1 MASSVEDQSSSMQDL
16 FASLRAN
23 GSRSY
28 SATSR
33 PDENT
38 GLRSSQS
45 YPLDFTN
52 PSLPPQD
59 TNNLQSGTQSSGMS
73 QSHNNFQPRAP
84 GIVPPN
90 AFSSKIAI
98 PNLSDQSA
106 ADRTANLLS
115 LLKFTQPSSS
125 QGPSVQNAQSYP
137 TRPEPT
143 SHQSTPSLN
152 RQTMH
157 GRGPSASDLVASFMG
172 RSTSSAQH
180 EAIASPLATKPPA
193 GIPNPS
199 VSNPQEYLMQLLNR
213 SKAQPTSS
221 TFEVSRSQIGNNPL
235 PSRSEA
241 SVDKLSRAL
250 AETSMQKEQ
259 SKSGLSE
266 GRSILRKDSP
276 IRIFGT
282 NSKETTPFEPQDM
295 PKVEP
300 AKESIFTYVNPF
312 EQLAASS
319 PRNAKSRPGSATPQR
334 GLSKS
339 SKLRANGEGVKRKS
353 KEPSPAPKFAASRRK
368 FTPGGSDI
376 MQSVESPPPAAVDDG
391 RTPIEALIGIGAP
404 TTDAETVTEALNGV
418 GEQVSK
424 QVEHALAQAVEADEA
439 AQIKDEELD
448 AEEERVLD
456 GLRDELQEVAADV
469 KEELD
474 QDDNQGVLEQM
485 MPESVAE
492 AIKKIIVEA
501 AAGDVDGVGGSAEYE
516 ATPSGALTTTA
527 VPVYNFPMKPFVSI
541 DLKQDEPCTRRFR
554 EEAIVEIAR
563 MKKDFDQ
570 IDRTLATA
578 SDTFII
584 YAMPKNGGLR
594 IIRQED
600 GADCQ
605 AFRETH
611 DRIFNVAIS
620 SAPPRSPL
628 SRVQTAISTGISGTV
643 YWTAISY
650 EGGDCI
656 QEKNIEKR
664 SLFFP
669 PVSTH
674 DENTSGG
681 QLKTRAKKSSR
692 HPEVFA
698 IGRGKSIQIVFPFH
712 AQKSH
717 LVSSSS
723 VVDTENYFRDRNLRI
738 NTGKA
743 GKDFTFSE
751 DDTVITTL
759 DKAGRLRFWD
769 VRELMHES
777 NGTAS
782 KIATNEIK
790 TPMLTFTT
798 AVASEK
804 CWPTSVLYVDK
815 LRPYSKCIALR
826 YIIVGMKQ
834 NHTLQL
840 WDLGLGKAVQEL
852 NFPHENEP
860 DAICSVSYHP
870 ASGMIVVGHPTRNSI
885 YFVHLSAPKYNL
897 PPMSQAKFA
906 QRLANKDPA
915 LPKPDA
921 TAIMSGMREYSFSS
935 KGQLRSIDLL
945 PISSESLRN
954 FNSDVDPSLF
964 ELYVMHSKGATCL
977 NIKKEDLGWSQDHK
991 VMNPVDAEQLGQI
1004 EVRDLRDP
1012 QAAAISEK
1020 SSVNGDAQPR
1030 PSMPSELVYKG
1041 SSKEAIEALSKSSP
1055 RVNYSK
1061 IGTDSGIVDPLT
1073 TPDIATTNGAATNG
1087 TEKLEKK
1094 KKKRTAVSAESS
1106 TAVGAQAPV
1115 APDTYAAAATRA
1127 RLPSDQPST
1136 VPTKDS
1142 NRTKAPKLASTD
1154 TPDATNTKAEK
1165 ESQRKLA
1172 EAESIS
1178 LGISSD
1184 FLDKEFKK
1192 VEKIVSGEFS
1202 NVLSKELAML
1212 YRRFDEDKRVQDA
1225 AGAAKQDAIL
1235 RLVSSTL
1242 TDNVEK
1248 ALSRIIK
1255 SNIEQV
1261 VVPSISE
1268 VTASTL
1274 DRKVPEY
1281 LTQQL
1286 LHTLPAQLK
1295 LALPEAVFKSLQ
1307 HPDVL
1312 RVLSD
1317 QVTTKVSNQ
1326 VERQFSVVLNQ
1337 TVLPSF
1343 QDIALGAAQRMTS
1356 ETERRMSEQLKQV
1369 DVQHREDSTKID
1381 QLTTLVRGLSETV
1394 SAMAAAQSGFQ
1405 SEILRLQQQNVQER
1419 QASSSAKTGSVQ
1431 LHEDSIAPSES
1442 PEPVLTPEQ
1451 QELDNITTLM
1461 KEGRFE
1467 EGTIM
1472 WLQSKQQGVLFDSFF
1487 VNCNPAYLR
1496 QCQSLVTLSVGA
1508 AVTSALDNNLSERL
1522 DWLEVVLSILNPQD
1536 PDVREVAP
1544 RIMNVLSQRLESQ
1557 YMRLAEMDHRD
1568 PVLQKI
1574 PPLARRARE
1583 VGAFIE

>member
-1 MASSVEDQSSSMQDL
+1 
-16 FASLRAN
+16 
-23 GSRSY
+23 
-28 SATSR
+28 
-33 PDENT
+33 
-38 GLRSSQS
+38 
-45 YPLDFTN
+45 
-52 PSLPPQD
+52 
-59 TNNLQSGTQSSGMS
+59 
-73 QSHNNFQPRAP
+73 
-84 GIVPPN
+84 
-90 AFSSKIAI
+90 
-98 PNLSDQSA
+98 
-106 ADRTANLLS
+106 
-115 LLKFTQPSSS
+115 
-125 QGPSVQNAQSYP
+125 
-137 TRPEPT
+137 
-143 SHQSTPSLN
+143 
-152 RQTMH
+152 
-157 GRGPSASDLVASFMG
+157 
-172 RSTSSAQH
+172 
-180 EAIASPLATKPPA
+180 
-193 GIPNPS
+193 
-199 VSNPQEYLMQLLNR
+199 MQLLNR
-213 SKAQPTSS
+213 SKTQAGSS
-221 TFEVSRSQIGNNPL
+221 SFQVPRSQIGNNPP

-241 SVDKLSRAL
+241 SVNKLSRAL
-250 AETSMQKEQ
+250 ADTSIQKDQ
-259 SKSGLSE
+259 SKSGPSE
-266 GRSILRKDSP
+266 GESIIRKDSP

-319 PRNAKSRPGSATPQR
+319 PRNAKSRPGSSTPQR
-334 GLSKS
+334 GLAKS
-339 SKLRANGEGVKRKS
+339 SKLGTNVEGVKRKS
-353 KEPSPAPKFAASRRK
+353 KDPSPAPKLTASRRK
-368 FTPGGSDI
+368 LTPGGSDV
-376 MQSVESPPPAAVDDG
+376 MQSIESPPPAALDDG
-391 RTPIEALIGIGAP
+391 RTPIEALIGIGAL
-404 TTDAETVTEALNGV
+404 TTDAETVAEALNGV

-424 QVEHALAQAVEADEA
+424 QVEHALAQAVKADEI
-439 AQIKDEELD
+439 AQIKDEELE
-448 AEEERVLD
+448 AEEERALD
-456 GLRDELQEVAADV
+456 GLRNELQEVAAGV

-474 QDDNQGVLEQM
+474 QDENQSVLEEM

-501 AAGDVDGVGGSAEYE
+501 AAGDVDGPGGSAEYE
-516 ATPSGALTTTA
+516 TTSSGAPSITA

-541 DLKQDEPCTRRFR
+541 DLKQNEPCKRSFR

-563 MKKDFDQ
+563 MKKEFDQ

-600 GADCQ
+600 GADRQ
-605 AFRETH
+605 VFKETH
-611 DRIFNVAIS
+611 DRIFNVALS
-620 SAPPRSPL
+620 TAPPQSPL
-628 SRVQTAISTGISGTV
+628 GGVQTSISTGISGTV
-643 YWTAISY
+643 YWTAIIY
-650 EGGDCI
+650 EGVDCL
-656 QEKNIEKR
+656 QVETMEKR
-664 SLFFP
+664 SLSFP
-669 PVSTH
+669 PLPTH

-698 IGRGKSIQIVFPFH
+698 IGRGKSIQLVFPFH

-723 VVDTENYFRDRNLRI
+723 VVDTENYFKDRDLRI

-743 GKDFTFSE
+743 GKDFVFSE

-769 VRELMHES
+769 IRELMHES

-782 KIATNEIK
+782 KIATAEIK
-790 TPMLTFTT
+790 TPLLTFST
-798 AVASEK
+798 AIASEK

-815 LRPYSKCIALR
+815 LRPYTKCIALR

-852 NFPHENEP
+852 NFPHENES

-906 QRLANKDPA
+906 QRLANKDSA
-915 LPKPDA
+915 LPKPEA

-945 PISSESLRN
+945 PISGESLRN
-954 FNSDVDPSLF
+954 FNSDIDPSLF

-991 VMNPVDAEQLGQI
+991 VLNPVDAEQLGQI

-1012 QAAAISEK
+1012 QAAAVSEK
-1020 SSVNGDAQPR
+1020 SSVNGDTQPR
-1030 PSMPSELVYKG
+1030 SSIPSNEVHKG
-1041 SSKEAIEALSKSSP
+1041 NSKEAITAPSKTSP
-1055 RVNYSK
+1055 QIDLIRTSA
-1061 IGTDSGIVDPLT
+1061 DSGNIHTLT
-1073 TPDIATTNGAATNG
+1073 TPNVAGITNGAATNG

-1094 KKKRTAVSAESS
+1094 KKKRTTVNTESS
-1106 TAVGAQAPV
+1106 AAVTSQAPA

-1127 RLPSDQPST
+1127 HLPSDQPPLVSN
-1136 VPTKDS
+1136 KDS
-1142 NRTKAPKLASTD
+1142 NRAKASKLVSMD
-1154 TPDATNTKAEK
+1154 TPEAANTKVEK
-1165 ESQRKLA
+1165 EPQRKLT
-1172 EAESIS
+1172 EAESK
-1178 LGISSD
+1178 LMGISSD

-1202 NVLSKELAML
+1202 NVLGRELSTL
-1212 YRRFDEDKRVQDA
+1212 YRRFDEDKRIQDA

-1248 ALSRIIK
+1248 SLSRIIK
-1255 SNIEQV
+1255 SNIEQF

-1274 DRKVPEY
+1274 DKRVPEH

-1312 RVLSD
+1312 RVLSE
-1317 QVTTKVSNQ
+1317 QVTIKVTTQ
-1326 VERQFSVVLNQ
+1326 VERQFSVLLNQ

-1343 QDIALGAAQRMTS
+1343 QNIAIGAAQRMTA
-1356 ETERRMSEQLKQV
+1356 EAERRMSEQLKQV
-1369 DVQHREDSTKID
+1369 DGQHREDSSKID

-1405 SEILRLQQQNVQER
+1405 SEILRLQQQNVQDR
-1419 QASSSAKTGSVQ
+1419 QGTSSAKTGSVN
-1431 LHEDSIAPSES
+1431 LHEDSVAPSDS

-1461 KEGRFE
+1461 KDRRFE

-1472 WLQSKQQGVLFDSFF
+1472 VRGYGSF
-1487 VNCNPAYLR
+1487 
-1496 QCQSLVTLSVGA
+1496 
-1508 AVTSALDNNLSERL
+1508 
-1522 DWLEVVLSILNPQD
+1522 
-1536 PDVREVAP
+1536 
-1544 RIMNVLSQRLESQ
+1544 
-1557 YMRLAEMDHRD
+1557 
-1568 PVLQKI
+1568 
-1574 PPLARRARE
+1574 
-1583 VGAFIE
+1583 

>member
-1 MASSVEDQSSSMQDL
+1 MASSGEDQSSSLQDL

-28 SATSR
+28 SATTR

-45 YPLDFTN
+45 RPFDFTN
-52 PSLPPQD
+52 PSLSSQA
-59 TNNLQSGTQSSGMS
+59 TNSLQSKTQSPGMS
-73 QSHNNFQPRAP
+73 QPQNTLQPRAP
-84 GIVPPN
+84 DMVPPN
-90 AFSSKIAI
+90 ALPSKSAV

-115 LLKFTQPSSS
+115 LLKFTQPSST
-125 QGPSVQNAQSYP
+125 QGPSQQKIQSN
-137 TRPEPT
+137 TARPEPA

-180 EAIASPLATKPPA
+180 EATTAPPA
-193 GIPNPS
+193 AKLPAEILDSS
-199 VSNPQEYLMQLLNR
+199 VSNPQEYLMQLINR
-213 SKAQPTSS
+213 TKAQPISS
-221 TFEVSRSQIGNNPL
+221 PFEVSRSQIGNKSP
-235 PSRSEA
+235 PSRADA
-241 SVDKLSRAL
+241 SVNKLSQAL

-259 SKSGLSE
+259 SKPGLSE
-266 GRSILRKDSP
+266 GGSILRKDSP
-276 IRIFGT
+276 IRVFGT

-319 PRNAKSRPGSATPQR
+319 PRNAKSRPGSSTPQR
-334 GLSKS
+334 GLAKS
-339 SKLRANGEGVKRKS
+339 SKLGANGEGVKRKS
-353 KEPSPAPKFAASRRK
+353 KEPSPAPKFAGSRRK
-368 FTPGGSDI
+368 LTPGGSDI
-376 MQSVESPPPAAVDDG
+376 MQSIESPPPAALDDG

-404 TTDAETVTEALNGV
+404 TTDAETVAEALNGV

-448 AEEERVLD
+448 EEEERVLD

-474 QDDNQGVLEQM
+474 QDENQGVLEEM
-485 MPESVAE
+485 MPASVAE
-492 AIKKIIVEA
+492 AIKKVIVEA
-501 AAGDVDGVGGSAEYE
+501 AAGDVEGHGGSAEYE
-516 ATPSGALTTTA
+516 TTPSGAPTTAA
-527 VPVYNFPMKPFVSI
+527 VPVHNFPMKPFVSI

-563 MKKDFDQ
+563 MKKEFDQ

-584 YAMPKNGGLR
+584 YAMPKIGGLR

-605 AFRETH
+605 VFRETH
-611 DRIFNVAIS
+611 DRIFNVALS
-620 SAPPRSPL
+620 TAPPQSPL
-628 SRVQTAISTGISGTV
+628 SHVQTSISTGLSGTV

-650 EGGDCI
+650 DGGDCI
-656 QEKNIEKR
+656 DEENSEKR
-664 SLFFP
+664 RLSFP
-669 PVSTH
+669 PVPTH

-698 IGRGKSIQIVFPFH
+698 IGRGKSIQLVFPFH

-717 LVSSSS
+717 LVSSSL
-723 VVDTENYFRDRNLRI
+723 VVDTENYFRDRDLRI

-769 VRELMHES
+769 IRELMHES

-790 TPMLTFTT
+790 TPLLTFST
-798 AVASEK
+798 AVANEK

-815 LRPYSKCIALR
+815 LRPYNKCIALR
-826 YIIVGMKQ
+826 YIVVGMKQ

-852 NFPHENEP
+852 NFPHENES

-906 QRLANKDPA
+906 QRLANKDSA
-915 LPKPDA
+915 LPKPEA

-945 PISSESLRN
+945 PISSESLRILT
-954 FNSDVDPSLF
+954 SDDDPSLF

-1020 SSVNGDAQPR
+1020 SSVNGDLQPR
-1030 PSMPSELVYKG
+1030 SSMPSDLVYKG
-1041 SSKEAIEALSKSSP
+1041 NSKEAIEAPSTASP
-1055 RVNYSK
+1055 KVDYSRNS
-1061 IGTDSGIVDPLT
+1061 TDSGMVATLR
-1073 TPDIATTNGAATNG
+1073 TPNIATPNGAPTNG

-1094 KKKRTAVSAESS
+1094 KKKRNVVGADTVTAVAP
-1106 TAVGAQAPV
+1106 QALV

-1127 RLPSDQPST
+1127 RLPSDQPSMAS
-1136 VPTKDS
+1136 TKDN
-1142 NRTKAPKLASTD
+1142 NRSKTPKPAS
-1154 TPDATNTKAEK
+1154 PDAPEAANTKVEK
-1165 ESQRKLA
+1165 DPPRKLA

-1178 LGISSD
+1178 LGISGD
-1184 FLDKEFKK
+1184 FLDKELKK
-1192 VEKIVSGEFS
+1192 VEKIVSDEFS
-1202 NVLSKELAML
+1202 NVLNKELATL
-1212 YRRFDEDKRVQDA
+1212 YRRFDEDKRVQAA

-1242 TDNVEK
+1242 TDNVDK

-1255 SNIEQV
+1255 GNIEQM
-1261 VVPSISE
+1261 VVPSILE

-1274 DRKVPEY
+1274 DKKVPEY

-1326 VERQFSVVLNQ
+1326 VERQFAVVLNQ

-1343 QDIALGAAQRMTS
+1343 QTLAIGAAQRMTA
-1356 ETERRMSEQLKQV
+1356 EAERRMSDQLKQV
-1369 DVQHREDSTKID
+1369 DMQHREDSTKID

-1405 SEILRLQQQNVQER
+1405 SEILRLQQQYAQGR
-1419 QASSSAKTGSVQ
+1419 QASSPAKTGSLQ
-1431 LHEDSIAPSES
+1431 LHEDSTAPSDS
-1442 PEPVLTPEQ
+1442 PEPILTPEQ
-1451 QELDNITTLM
+1451 QELDDITTLM
-1461 KEGRFE
+1461 TEGRFE

-1472 WLQSKQQGVLFDSFF
+1472 VRLYSF
-1487 VNCNPAYLR
+1487 Y
-1496 QCQSLVTLSVGA
+1496 
-1508 AVTSALDNNLSERL
+1508 
-1522 DWLEVVLSILNPQD
+1522 
-1536 PDVREVAP
+1536 
-1544 RIMNVLSQRLESQ
+1544 
-1557 YMRLAEMDHRD
+1557 
-1568 PVLQKI
+1568 
-1574 PPLARRARE
+1574 
-1583 VGAFIE
+1583 

>member
-1 MASSVEDQSSSMQDL
+1 MASSGDDQSSGMQDL
-16 FASLRAN
+16 FASLRVN

-28 SATSR
+28 SATNR
-33 PDENT
+33 PDEDT

-45 YPLDFTN
+45 YPFDFTN
-52 PSLPPQD
+52 PSIPSQAI
-59 TNNLQSGTQSSGMS
+59 NNLQSKSQSPGMS
-73 QSHNNFQPRAP
+73 LPQDILQPRASS
-84 GIVPPN
+84 IVPQN
-90 AFSSKIAI
+90 ARSTKSAT

-125 QGPSVQNAQSYP
+125 QSPSLQNTQSYT
-137 TRPEPT
+137 TRPEAT
-143 SHQSTPSLN
+143 SHQSTPGPS

-172 RSTSSAQH
+172 RPTNSAQH
-180 EAIASPLATKPPA
+180 EVITSSPTAKITA
-193 GIPNPS
+193 DIPTSP

-213 SKAQPTSS
+213 TKSQPASS
-221 TFEVSRSQIGNNPL
+221 NSEATRSQIGNNPL

-241 SVDKLSRAL
+241 SVDKLSRSL
-250 AETSMQKEQ
+250 AETSIQKEQ
-259 SKSGLSE
+259 IKSGESE
-266 GRSILRKDSP
+266 GGSLTRKESP

-282 NSKETTPFEPQDM
+282 DSKETTPFEPQDM

-319 PRNAKSRPGSATPQR
+319 PRNTKSRPGSSTPQR
-334 GLSKS
+334 GLAKS
-339 SKLRANGEGVKRKS
+339 SKIGANGEGVKRKS
-353 KEPSPAPKFAASRRK
+353 KEPSPAPNSSASRRK
-368 FTPGGSDI
+368 LTPLGSDI
-376 MQSVESPPPAAVDDG
+376 MQSIESPAPAPVDDE
-391 RTPIEALIGIGAP
+391 RTPLEALIGIGAP
-404 TTDAETVTEALNGV
+404 TNDAETVAEALNGV
-418 GEQVSK
+418 GEQVNK
-424 QVEHALAQAVEADEA
+424 QVEHALAQAIEADEVV
-439 AQIKDEELD
+439 QIKDEEPD
-448 AEEERVLD
+448 AKEERVLD
-456 GLRDELQEVAADV
+456 ELKDELQEIAADLE
-469 KEELD
+469 EELK
-474 QDDNQGVLEQM
+474 QDENQGVLEEM
-485 MPESVAE
+485 IPESVAE
-492 AIKKIIVEA
+492 AIKEIIDEV
-501 AAGDVDGVGGSAEYE
+501 AAGDVDRTIGSADDERS
-516 ATPSGALTTTA
+516 PSGAHPTTA

-541 DLKQDEPCTRRFR
+541 DIKQDEPCTQRLR

-600 GADCQ
+600 GADRQ
-605 AFRETH
+605 VFRETH
-611 DRIFNVAIS
+611 DRIFNVALS
-620 SAPPRSPL
+620 TAPPRSPL
-628 SRVQTAISTGISGTV
+628 SRVQTSIATGISGTV

-656 QEKNIEKR
+656 QEENIEKR
-664 SLFFP
+664 SLSFP
-669 PVSTH
+669 PVPIH
-674 DENTSGG
+674 DDNTSGG

-692 HPEVFA
+692 HPDVFA
-698 IGRGKSIQIVFPFH
+698 IGRGKSIQLIFPFH
-712 AQKSH
+712 AQASH
-717 LVSSSS
+717 LVSHSS
-723 VVDTENYFRDRNLRI
+723 VVDTESYFRDRNLRI
-738 NTGKA
+738 NTSKA

-759 DKAGRLRFWD
+759 DKAGKLRFWD
-769 VRELMHES
+769 IRELMHES

-790 TPMLTFTT
+790 TPLLTFTT
-798 AVASEK
+798 AIASEK

-815 LRPYSKCIALR
+815 LRPYTKCIALR

-852 NFPHENEP
+852 NFPHGKES

-906 QRLANKDPA
+906 QRLANKDST
-915 LPKPDA
+915 LPKPEA

-945 PISSESLRN
+945 PISGDSLRN
-954 FNSDVDPSLF
+954 LSSEVDPSLF

-977 NIKKEDLGWSQDHK
+977 NIKKEDLGWSLDHK

-1012 QAAAISEK
+1012 QAGAISEK
-1020 SSVNGDAQPR
+1020 SSINGDTQPR
-1030 PSMPSELVYKG
+1030 SSMPSDLLYKG
-1041 SSKEAIEALSKSSP
+1041 NPKETLEAPSRASP
-1055 RVNYSK
+1055 RVDYNK
-1061 IGTDSGIVDPLT
+1061 IGPDSGIVDTLM
-1073 TPDIATTNGAATNG
+1073 TPNIVSTNGAAPNG
-1087 TEKLEKK
+1087 TEKSEKK
-1094 KKKRTAVSAESS
+1094 KKKRTALSADPS
-1106 TAVGAQAPV
+1106 TVITPQAAV
-1115 APDTYAAAATRA
+1115 APDSYAAAATRA
-1127 RLPSDQPST
+1127 RSPSDQPSRMS
-1136 VPTKDS
+1136 TKDN
-1142 NRTKAPKLASTD
+1142 NRPKASKLATTD
-1154 TPDATNTKAEK
+1154 TPEAAKMKAEK
-1165 ESQRKLA
+1165 ESQHKLA

-1184 FLDKEFKK
+1184 FLDKELKK
-1192 VEKIVSGEFS
+1192 VEKIVSSEFS
-1202 NVLSKELAML
+1202 NVLGRELDSL
-1212 YRRFDEDKRVQDA
+1212 YRRFDEDKRIQDA

-1242 TDNVEK
+1242 TENVEK
-1248 ALSRIIK
+1248 ALSRIIQG
-1255 SNIEQV
+1255 SIEQIV
-1261 VVPSISE
+1261 LPSISE

-1317 QVTTKVSNQ
+1317 QVTTKVANQ

-1343 QDIALGAAQRMTS
+1343 QSIAIGAAQRMTT

-1369 DVQHREDSTKID
+1369 DVQHREDSSKID

-1405 SEILRLQQQNVQER
+1405 SEILRLQQQHAQDR
-1419 QASSSAKTGSVQ
+1419 QASSSTKTGSAQ
-1431 LHEDSIAPSES
+1431 LHEASIAPSDS
-1442 PEPVLTPEQ
+1442 SEPLLTPEQ
-1451 QELDNITTLM
+1451 QELDNIITLM

-1467 EGTIM
+1467 EGTIL
-1472 WLQSKQQGVLFDSFF
+1472 WLQSKQQGDLFDSFF

-1508 AVTSALDNNLSERL
+1508 AVTSSLDNNLSERL
-1522 DWLEVVLSILNPQD
+1522 DWLEIVLSILNPQD
-1536 PDVREVAP
+1536 PDVRGVAP

-1568 PVLQKI
+1568 PVLHKI

-1583 VGAFIE
+1583 IAVFTE